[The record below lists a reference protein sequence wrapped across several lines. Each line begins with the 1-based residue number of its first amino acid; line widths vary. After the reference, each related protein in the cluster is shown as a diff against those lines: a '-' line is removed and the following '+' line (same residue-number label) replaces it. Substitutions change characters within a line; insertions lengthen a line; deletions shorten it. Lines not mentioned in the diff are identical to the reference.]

1 METSIYQV
9 DHIITIQDPLEL
21 ASILNMNCS
30 QFANVICRRF
40 RSLYGVTRMTTKD
53 FQSRFCGSSIY
64 PEEPPRVRADCTLAN
79 KNGLTC
85 SEDK

>member
-1 METSIYQV
+1 
-9 DHIITIQDPLEL
+9 
-21 ASILNMNCS
+21 
-30 QFANVICRRF
+30 
-40 RSLYGVTRMTTKD
+40 MTTKD
-53 FQSRFCGSSIY
+53 FSKPFQSRFCVSSIY